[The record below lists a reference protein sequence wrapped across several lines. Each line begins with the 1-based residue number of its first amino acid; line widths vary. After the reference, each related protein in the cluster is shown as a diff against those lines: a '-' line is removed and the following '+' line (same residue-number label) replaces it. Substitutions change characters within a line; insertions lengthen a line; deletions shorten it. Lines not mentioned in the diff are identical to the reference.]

1 MDRTG
6 SASRYEISSSGSHTV
21 KGNATVN
28 GDLNVVKNGTSTN
41 ILTALDNKQNLV
53 NPSVDI
59 PNWLQLQADYFYYFS
74 DPVAPI
80 LRLKTDNIAPKA
92 NPAFTGNANIQGNLT
107 IGGTFQI
114 GETFQISP
122 NAGIPQAMVNGLT
135 DALNAKQDALTFA
148 SYPDA
153 FSLRNGSTVRGLAPL
168 SPIFF
173 SFDHND
179 NVIQIGLNQSA
190 SGSNYF
196 NHLYTNMISG
206 NGAPGITLND
216 LVDITGALSVDAI
229 KARTADQITVND
241 NVAINGNVAITGNL
255 DVSGTSIL
263 CDTIKALAAEQMIID
278 DNVGITGNVGINGNV
293 DIAGNLNVSGAFI
306 ACDTIKASVANEM
319 TIDDDV
325 AINGALLVDTIRSSV
340 ASQLTLDDNVQIN
353 QDLVCSGT
361 LRLGSASSAGRVV
374 IAGGPQNFPNEETA
388 LKLIGNNS
396 SIKVEMENLG
406 GGKTTK

>member
-1 MDRTG
+1 LYFQELPAPVGELQLPRTQLKLNMNTIQSKLTFSTPPTNG
-6 SASRYEISSSGSHTV
+6 FSLLNNSTVRGLVYDSPITLAVDGNENLHVGLNQSNLQSKLTFSSPPANGLSLLSGSTV
-21 KGNATVN
+21 RG
-28 GDLNVVKNGTSTN
+28 
-41 ILTALDNKQNLV
+41 LV
-53 NPSVDI
+53 
-59 PNWLQLQADYFYYFS
+59 
-74 DPVAPI
+74 PVAPI
-80 LRLKTDNIAPKA
+80 TLEVNGYDNIQLGLDQANIAPKA

-306 ACDTIKASVANEM
+306 ACDTIKASVADEM
-319 TIDDDV
+319 TIDDNV
-325 AINGALLVDTIRSSV
+325 AINGALIVDTIRSSV
-340 ASQLTLDDNVQIN
+340 ASQFN
-353 QDLVCSGT
+353 
-361 LRLGSASSAGRVV
+361 
-374 IAGGPQNFPNEETA
+374 
-388 LKLIGNNS
+388 IG
-396 SIKVEMENLG
+396 
-406 GGKTTK
+406 